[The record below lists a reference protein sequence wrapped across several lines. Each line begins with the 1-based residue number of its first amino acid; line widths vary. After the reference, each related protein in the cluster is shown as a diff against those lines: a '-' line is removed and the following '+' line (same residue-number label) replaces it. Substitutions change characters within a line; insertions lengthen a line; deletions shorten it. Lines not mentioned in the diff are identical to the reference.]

1 MCLCKTP
8 NYLEQWSFKIPS
20 LADTISTD
28 AGRPIGT
35 AGVFCSGRRAK
46 LATGRTY
53 VLYCTCT
60 SGLQYQLLYEQ
71 VGLPVQVPA
80 VRSVWFFSATTS
92 NEREGTR
99 DTCMTRSMTR

>member
-60 SGLQYQLLYEQ
+60 SGLQYQLRAGRPTGTSTCCTI
-71 VGLPVQVPA
+71 GLVL
-80 VRSVWFFSATTS
+80 FG
-92 NEREGTR
+92 NHIERTR
-99 DTCMTRSMTR
+99 RYA

>member
-46 LATGRTY
+46 LATGRT
-53 VLYCTCT
+53 VLYCTV
-60 SGLQYQLLYEQ
+60 L
-71 VGLPVQVPA
+71 VQVA
-80 VRSVWFFSATTS
+80 YSIVSVIS
-92 NEREGTR
+92 R
-99 DTCMTRSMTR
+99 

>member
-46 LATGRTY
+46 LATGRM
-53 VLYCTCT
+53 YCTVLVQAAYSISYCT
-60 SGLQYQLLYEQ
+60 S
-71 VGLPVQVPA
+71 
-80 VRSVWFFSATTS
+80 R
-92 NEREGTR
+92 
-99 DTCMTRSMTR
+99 